1 MMMLGQN
8 QQKLYYALQDTEI
21 PVYERDENGNIIYYE
36 DADGNKIPLETGET
50 ETGYGKPVMF
60 FGNIAMSGG
69 ESEAVEYGLDLSQY
83 SAVLVTD
90 KGLIPIDET
99 SRIWHTTEPVVDENG
114 YADEFSSDYMVVK
127 LSPSL
132 NVDKYV
138 LKKVVK

>member
-8 QQKLYYALQDTEI
+8 QQKLYYSLRDTEI
-21 PVYERDENGNIIYYE
+21 PVYERDEYGNIIYYE
-36 DADGNKIPLETGET
+36 DSEGNKIPLETGET
-50 ETGYGKPVMF
+50 EIGYGKPVKF

-99 SRIWHTTEPVVDENG
+99 SRIWHTTEPLVDENG